1 MPVRAA
7 SAPRRDPARRGAAR
21 ALLLVVLAALL
32 PAAGCADAPT
42 PQATR
47 PATAGPTDTA
57 LGTLDVVYLTMMV
70 AHTEQT
76 MEIVRLGRDRV
87 TDPELRTLVAA
98 IEVTEAD
105 ELTTMRAWL
114 RDAGPGATAQPHD
127 HTGHGAGPADL
138 ARLRNAPAGQV
149 DAVLRRLLGSHQ
161 QAAADLA
168 RAHVATAT
176 NPRVRELA
184 RRVEQ
189 SRTAEVRL
197 LTAPAAGRR

>member
-1 MPVRAA
+1 MRAA
-7 SAPRRDPARRGAAR
+7 SAPRRDRARGGVAR
-21 ALLLVVLAALL
+21 AVVLVALAALL

-42 PQATR
+42 PRATR
-47 PATAGPTDTA
+47 PATASPTDTA
-57 LGTLDVVYLTMMV
+57 LGTLDVIYLTMMV

-114 RDAGPGATAQPHD
+114 RDAGPAATAGRHD
-127 HTGHGAGPADL
+127 HSGHLAAPGDL
-138 ARLRNAPAGQV
+138 ARLRNAPAGQA

-161 QAAADLA
+161 QEAADLA

-176 NPRVRELA
+176 SPRVRELA
-184 RRVEQ
+184 GRVEQ

-197 LTAPAAGRR
+197 LTGPAGR

>member
-1 MPVRAA
+1 MARAA
-7 SAPRRDPARRGAAR
+7 V
-21 ALLLVVLAALL
+21 LLALAAPL

-42 PQATR
+42 PQVTR

-76 MEIVRLGRDRV
+76 LEMVRLGRDRV

-114 RDAGPGATAQPHD
+114 RDAGPAATAGRHD
-127 HTGHGAGPADL
+127 HTGHLAAPADL
-138 ARLRNAPAGQV
+138 DRLRDAPAGQL

-161 QAAADLA
+161 QEAADLA
-168 RAHVATAT
+168 RAHVAIAT
-176 NPRVRELA
+176 SPRVRELA

-197 LTAPAAGRR
+197 LTGPAGR

>member
-1 MPVRAA
+1 MRAA
-7 SAPRRDPARRGAAR
+7 SAPRRDPARGGVAR
-21 ALLLVVLAALL
+21 AVVLVALAALL
-32 PAAGCADAPT
+32 PAAGCAESPT
-42 PQATR
+42 PQVTR
-47 PATAGPTDTA
+47 AATAGPTDTA

-114 RDAGPGATAQPHD
+114 RDAGPAATAGRHD
-127 HTGHGAGPADL
+127 HTGHLAAPADL
-138 ARLRNAPAGQV
+138 DRLRNAPANQV
-149 DAVLRRLLGSHQ
+149 DAVLRQVLGPHQ

-168 RAHVATAT
+168 RAHLATA
-176 NPRVRELA
+176 NSPRVRELA
-184 RRVEQ
+184 GRIEQ
-189 SRTAEVRL
+189 SRTAQVRL
-197 LTAPAAGRR
+197 LAAPALTGR

>member
-1 MPVRAA
+1 MRAA
-7 SAPRRDPARRGAAR
+7 SAPRRDPARGGLAR
-21 ALLLVVLAALL
+21 AVVLVALAALL

-47 PATAGPTDTA
+47 PATAAPTDTA

-114 RDAGPGATAQPHD
+114 RDAGPAATAGRHD
-127 HTGHGAGPADL
+127 HSGHLAAPADL

-149 DAVLRRLLGSHQ
+149 DAVLRRLLCSHQ
-161 QAAADLA
+161 QEAADLA
-168 RAHVATAT
+168 RAHRETAT
-176 NPRVRELA
+176 STRVRELA
-184 RRVEQ
+184 GRVEQ

-197 LTAPAAGRR
+197 LTAPATAGR

>member
-1 MPVRAA
+1 MARV
-7 SAPRRDPARRGAAR
+7 SALAGLAT
-21 ALLLVVLAALL
+21 LLL
-32 PAAGCADAPT
+32 AAGCVDAPS
-42 PQATR
+42 PQAT
-47 PATAGPTDTA
+47 PAATAGPTDTA
-57 LGTLDVVYLTMMV
+57 LGTLDVLYLTMMV

-114 RDAGPGATAQPHD
+114 RDAGPAATAGRHD
-127 HTGHGAGPADL
+127 HSGHLAAPADL

-149 DAVLRRLLGSHQ
+149 DTVLRELLGSHQ
-161 QAAADLA
+161 REAADLS
-168 RAHVATAT
+168 RAHLATAT
-176 NPRVRELA
+176 DPRVRELA

-197 LTAPAAGRR
+197 LTTAAGR